1 MYAFIVLTMAYNNN
15 ARSVL
20 QALGK
25 KRQSSVFSI
34 VRQVI
39 LYMPMLL
46 ILNKLFGFYGAAF
59 APIAADLLSDIM
71 GFFVTR
77 RVFRQIKAECKAPE

>member
-1 MYAFIVLTMAYNNN
+1 MAYNNN

-34 VRQVI
+34 VRQVV
-39 LYMPMLL
+39 LYIPALV
-46 ILNKLFGFYGAAF
+46 ILNKFFGFYGAVF
-59 APIAADLLSDIM
+59 APIAADLISDVM
-71 GFFVTR
+71 GLFITR
-77 RVFRQIKAECKAPE
+77 KVFRQIKAECEAPE